1 MHAQQAAGPAHAVA
15 SGPAPAPTSLA
26 RHLDASRLRVGSD
39 SFVVLVQGVS
49 RGWERLSV
57 AREGSNWELVDAVA
71 IPPLLQQESRAQFD
85 AALGQHSLR
94 QEGQMRGAPMRIT
107 LDFVD
112 GAVRG
117 SALTPALSGGPLT
130 IALPVPAGTVDDNAV
145 LPLLTI
151 MRWRADL
158 DIAFPVLLSGKGTVV
173 THRVRVL
180 GPDSTTVPAGH
191 FDTWRVELVG
201 GDAPLVMHFE
211 RAAPNRLIRMQPGA
225 APFDVQRVR

>member
-1 MHAQQAAGPAHAVA
+1 
-15 SGPAPAPTSLA
+15 
-26 RHLDASRLRVGSD
+26 
-39 SFVVLVQGVS
+39 
-49 RGWERLSV
+49 
-57 AREGSNWELVDAVA
+57 
-71 IPPLLQQESRAQFD
+71 
-85 AALGQHSLR
+85 
-94 QEGQMRGAPMRIT
+94 MRGAPMRIT